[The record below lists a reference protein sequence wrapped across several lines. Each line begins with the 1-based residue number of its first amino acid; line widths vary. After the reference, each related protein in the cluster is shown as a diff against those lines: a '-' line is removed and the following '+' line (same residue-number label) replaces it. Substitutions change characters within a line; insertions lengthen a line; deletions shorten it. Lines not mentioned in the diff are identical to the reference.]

1 MNLHFL
7 QLRSVKTRVTLFTL
21 AIFVASIWALSFY
34 TNRIL
39 HDDLQRQSGEQQ
51 ISAVTLL
58 AGDIDRDLRDRM
70 HALALVAKTISPEL
84 LANHKALQRHLE
96 AFPVFQSQFNGGSTV
111 LSLDGIVVAEVPLSA
126 KRIGLNYMDRSF
138 VVAALQEGTA
148 SIGQPVMG
156 KALKAPVIAM
166 VSPIKNAKGKVIG
179 ALLGVTNLGMPN
191 FLDKISANQYGKTGG
206 YALVAP
212 KQRVVVTATNKSLV
226 MTPIAE
232 PGKSPL
238 VDRFV
243 QGYEGTG
250 VFVDA
255 LGVEMLAS
263 AKAVPVA
270 GWYVTAT
277 LPTTEAFS
285 TIATL
290 QERVLYAAVALTLMA
305 ALLTWWVLGRQLAP
319 LVQAAQVLNTHAK
332 SIGVLHAL
340 PVQRDDEIGALI
352 GGFNRVL
359 QELGEREATVKDVT
373 QRMALATDNAGIG
386 IWDYDVL
393 GGTLTWDAW
402 MYRLYGMQPTNE
414 LGPYALWTKHLHPDD
429 RAAAEQA
436 IAHSVQ
442 TGERFV
448 SSFRI
453 VWADGSIHHLQ
464 AFGKVTTDA
473 SGRVS
478 RIVGTNWDIT
488 DAKELEQSLLEARA
502 KAELATRAKS
512 EFLANMSHEI
522 RTPMNAVL
530 GMLKLMHSTEL
541 STRQV
546 DYMHK
551 AEGAA
556 KSLLGL
562 LNDILDF
569 SKIDAGKMQL
579 EVQPFRLD
587 HLMRDL
593 SVVLSTSVGAK
604 PVEVLF
610 DIDPQIPKALL
621 GDALRL
627 QQVLLNLSS
636 NAIKFTA
643 HGEVVVQIQVQV
655 QDGNNNALRFAVRDT
670 GIGIV
675 PEHQQH
681 IFSGFS
687 QAEASTTRRYGG
699 TGLGLSISK
708 RLVELMGGE
717 LRLDSVL
724 GQGSTFYF
732 TISLEVDPQGEAA
745 EDAAQS
751 QLGALDVLVVDDN
764 PIALDLLVGMAQSW
778 GWRVDAAS
786 GGAQAV
792 EKVKARVQAGKPPYQ
807 AILMDWEMPGI
818 NGWDAIE
825 RIRKLTLGPQEP
837 IIVMVTAHGREMLAQ
852 RSAQEQARLDAFL
865 VKPVTASMLFDAVAD
880 ARAGVHNVLALP
892 RSADSG
898 PGPLHGMRILVVED
912 NLINQQV
919 AQELLSGEGA
929 VVEVADNGQLGV
941 AAVARAQPPFDAVL
955 MDIQMPVMDG
965 YTATQVIRRELELA
979 DMPIIAMTANAMKS
993 DRDACLASGMNDH
1006 VGKPF
1011 DLAHLV
1017 DVLLRHTKRLASG
1030 AQANATRQ
1038 TVPVA
1043 AKPNDLPAEDAV
1055 DIGGAIARMGGKTGM
1070 YARILRTYLAQLEN
1084 APDTLDA
1091 LLSARNWPEA
1101 AALLH
1106 TIKGL
1111 SGTVGATYLA
1121 AVARMMEGP
1130 IKAGS
1135 DALDYAALCT
1145 LFRKAVGSTTA
1156 RLGQVAHDYA
1166 LPAESSDFAPL
1177 SAALNTQALVFD
1189 LQALLVLLENSDMAA
1204 LAAHSLLRTHH
1215 PGAVGGEFSM
1225 LEDSV
1230 NALDFATALVHC
1242 GALIQKFNA

>member
-7 QLRSVKTRVTLFTL
+7 KLRSLKTRLTLL
-21 AIFVASIWALSFY
+21 ALGIFVLSIWSFSFY
-34 TNRIL
+34 TSHIL
-39 HDDLQRQSGEQQ
+39 RDDLQRQSGEQQ
-51 ISAVTLL
+51 MSAVTLL
-58 AGDIDRDLRDRM
+58 AGDVNEEFVRRLAALDTVARSID
-70 HALALVAKTISPEL
+70 PGL
-84 LANHKALQRHLE
+84 LANTSALQKHLE
-96 AFPVFQSQFNGGSTV
+96 DRPVFQSLFNGGTFV
-111 LSLDGIVVAEVPLSA
+111 TDLNGVATASLPLSA
-126 KRIGLNYMDRSF
+126 ARKGVSYMDRDF
-138 VVAALQEGTA
+138 LLTTLKEGKAT
-148 SIGQPVMG
+148 IGAPVMG
-156 KALKAPVIAM
+156 KQLK
-166 VSPIKNAKGKVIG
+166 SPIFVMVTPLTDGQGKVIG
-179 ALLGVTNLGMPN
+179 ALMGVTNLGMPS
-191 FLDKISANQYGKTGG
+191 FLDKVTGNRYGKTGG

-212 KQRVVVTATNKSLV
+212 KQRLIVTATDKRLV
-226 MTPIAE
+226 MSPIVE
-232 PGKSPL
+232 PGISPL

-243 QGYEGTG
+243 QGYEGSG
-250 VFVDA
+250 VFVNPQ
-255 LGVEMLAS
+255 GIEVLAS
-263 AKAVPVA
+263 SKGVPMA
-270 GWYVTAT
+270 GWYVAAT
-277 LPTTEAFS
+277 LPTADAFS
-285 TIATL
+285 TLATL
-290 QERVLYAAVALTLMA
+290 QERVLYAAMAMTLLA
-305 ALLTWWVLGRQLAP
+305 AVLTWWVLGHQLAP

-340 PVQRDDEIGALI
+340 PVQRDDEIGDLI
-352 GGFNRVL
+352 CGFNRVL
-359 QELGEREATVKDVT
+359 QELGEREATVKDVSN
-373 QRMALATDNAGIG
+373 RMALATDNAGIG
-386 IWDYDVL
+386 FWDYDVVS
-393 GGTLTWDAW
+393 GTLTWDHW
-402 MYRLYGMQPTNE
+402 MYRLYGMQPSNE

-429 RAAAEQA
+429 RVAAEQA

-442 TGERFV
+442 TGARFV

-464 AFGKVTTDA
+464 AFGKLTTDT
-473 SGRVS
+473 SGRAT

-488 DAKELEQSLLEARA
+488 EAKNLEQSLLEARA

-546 DYMHK
+546 DYLHK

-593 SVVLSTSVGAK
+593 SVMLSASVGAK

-610 DIDPQIPKALL
+610 DIDPKVPKALL

-643 HGEVVVQIQVQV
+643 YGEVVVQIQVQALEAA
-655 QDGNNNALRFAVRDT
+655 QNTLRFAVRDT
-670 GIGIV
+670 GIGIA
-675 PEHQQH
+675 PENQQH

-764 PIALDLLVGMAQSW
+764 PIALELLVGMAQSW

-825 RIRKLTLGPQEP
+825 RIRKLTLGPLEP

-852 RSAQEQARLDAFL
+852 RSTHEQARLDAFL

-880 ARAGVHNVLALP
+880 ARAGVHNLRVLP

-929 VVEVADNGQLGV
+929 VVDVADNGQLGV

-979 DMPIIAMTANAMKS
+979 DMPIIAITANAMKS

-1011 DLAHLV
+1011 DLPHLV
-1017 DVLLRHTKRLASG
+1017 DVLLRHTKRLAPG
-1030 AQANATRQ
+1030 AQPNAAKAAKAARQ

-1043 AKPNDLPAEDAV
+1043 AMASDLPAEDAV

-1070 YARILRTYLAQLEN
+1070 YARILRTYLTQLES

-1111 SGTVGATYLA
+1111 SGTVGATFDHA
-1121 AVARMMEGP
+1121 TMG
-1130 IKAGS
+1130 
-1135 DALDYAALCT
+1135 T
-1145 LFRKAVGSTTA
+1145 LFRKAVASTTV

-1204 LAAHSLLRTHH
+1204 LVAHSLLRTHH